1 MYPRA
6 CLKKAF
12 RELRVSVC
20 GRFYPNEGGVAG
32 YGNRMRVKYTAKW
45 GLQIAEMIFQTRSR
59 ACLKKAF
66 CKMCVT
72 VCGRF
77 CLNEG
82 GVAGYVNR
90 MKVKYAAKW
99 GVQIAGMIF
108 QTRSSGTAKTK
119 EELS

>member
-1 MYPRA
+1 MQEVEEA
-6 CLKKAF
+6 
-12 RELRVSVC
+12 
-20 GRFYPNEGGVAG
+20 
-32 YGNRMRVKYTAKW
+32 
-45 GLQIAEMIFQTRSR
+45 R

-72 VCGRF
+72 VCGRC

-108 QTRSSGTAKTK
+108 QTHSKRPPVVTNEDAP
-119 EELS
+119 ELSAALYKAFKCSVIRHN

>member
-1 MYPRA
+1 MVLYFSMLMPVNLDA
-6 CLKKAF
+6 
-12 RELRVSVC
+12 
-20 GRFYPNEGGVAG
+20 
-32 YGNRMRVKYTAKW
+32 
-45 GLQIAEMIFQTRSR
+45 R

-72 VCGRF
+72 VCGRC

-99 GVQIAGMIF
+99 GVQIAGMVF
-108 QTRSSGTAKTK
+108 QTCSNAKK
-119 EELS
+119 MQKNCIFFVISN

>member
-1 MYPRA
+1 MVLYFSMLMPVNLDA
-6 CLKKAF
+6 
-12 RELRVSVC
+12 
-20 GRFYPNEGGVAG
+20 
-32 YGNRMRVKYTAKW
+32 
-45 GLQIAEMIFQTRSR
+45 R

-77 CLNEG
+77 FLNEG

-90 MKVKYAAKW
+90 MKVNYAAKW

-108 QTRSSGTAKTK
+108 QTRSKHVSYYFIIK
-119 EELS
+119 

>member
-1 MYPRA
+1 
-6 CLKKAF
+6 
-12 RELRVSVC
+12 
-20 GRFYPNEGGVAG
+20 
-32 YGNRMRVKYTAKW
+32 MRPPE
-45 GLQIAEMIFQTRSR
+45 IEHSR

-99 GVQIAGMIF
+99 GLQIAGMIF
-108 QTRSSGTAKTK
+108 QTRSRVCLSFSTSAGMSGRKERYQVSVSVMYFCRKCLLVQKAVLRLWRRSAPFTA
-119 EELS
+119 

>member
-1 MYPRA
+1 M
-6 CLKKAF
+6 
-12 RELRVSVC
+12 
-20 GRFYPNEGGVAG
+20 
-32 YGNRMRVKYTAKW
+32 
-45 GLQIAEMIFQTRSR
+45 
-59 ACLKKAF
+59 KKAF

-77 CLNEG
+77 FLNEG

-108 QTRSSGTAKTK
+108 QTRSRIILRNVTFYFKYSATAVAALAPSETAVTTWRSFFV
-119 EELS
+119 LTSPATYSPARLVSPVSSAFT

>member
-1 MYPRA
+1 M
-6 CLKKAF
+6 KKAF
-12 RELRVSVC
+12 RELRVPVC

-45 GLQIAEMIFQTRSR
+45 GLQIAEIIFQTRSR

>member
-1 MYPRA
+1 MVLYFSMLMPVNLYA
-6 CLKKAF
+6 
-12 RELRVSVC
+12 
-20 GRFYPNEGGVAG
+20 
-32 YGNRMRVKYTAKW
+32 
-45 GLQIAEMIFQTRSR
+45 R

-72 VCGRF
+72 VCGRC

-108 QTRSSGTAKTK
+108 QTGSSYCLIFPVKILTSNFS
-119 EELS
+119 LFR